1 MWVFARTA
9 TNTLLVNNCSL
20 MYKVLVGG
28 SVNKLIFHPIYHQ
41 SHGAPSYCI
50 KSFALLMRE
59 SVPENTKI
67 LIIHIPL
74 FLSIA
79 KQLVFIT
86 LYQQK
91 GT

>member
-1 MWVFARTA
+1 M
-9 TNTLLVNNCSL
+9 C
-20 MYKVLVGG
+20 
-28 SVNKLIFHPIYHQ
+28 
-41 SHGAPSYCI
+41 
-50 KSFALLMRE
+50 E

-67 LIIHIPL
+67 LIIHIPS
-74 FLSIA
+74 FLSIT